1 MIIKKSQRSH
11 FYKGIHEGLCPKKPN
26 VSNVFFSPV
35 ENGEW
40 MVGKDPFDLWI
51 SPPPKKKKTFLYY
64 LLGDIFV
71 TLRRALSTAIIIRFI
86 ASPKKKLPKKH
97 PYNPSSA
104 PFMTCIAHT
113 KFITNTCPSGLPQ
126 KKNPQ
131 NPRACF
137 FFSVAAFAS
146 ERWGRGN
153 VHDSPIFL
161 IIRRAAAPMKW
172 EQLPAPSLSFD
183 VLFVNMSSSNI
194 RVYII

>member
-1 MIIKKSQRSH
+1 MKDCAQKNQTSPM
-11 FYKGIHEGLCPKKPN
+11 Y
-26 VSNVFFSPV
+26 FFLLWKM
-35 ENGEW
+35 ENEW
-40 MVGKDPFDLWI
+40 WGKTLLIFG
-51 SPPPKKKKTFLYY
+51 SPPPQKKKTFLYY

-113 KFITNTCPSGLPQ
+113 KFITNTCPSGLPP

-137 FFSVAAFAS
+137 FFPLQ
-146 ERWGRGN
+146 
-153 VHDSPIFL
+153 HSPANAEDGVTST
-161 IIRRAAAPMKW
+161 IRRF
-172 EQLPAPSLSFD
+172 S
-183 VLFVNMSSSNI
+183 
-194 RVYII
+194 